1 MSNPWAQSFDELRS
15 PYLQEKKAK
24 RWQDDD
30 CDGKWYEKSD
40 VDGKIS
46 KREKKEKAKAYAEH
60 HQKDAD
66 GKVIEHED
74 TTPSSVE
81 EAKIDKIDPKN
92 KRNRRNVAKFGKQTK
107 PYDPPTKEMKTS
119 MGKFMQ
125 KTRQDLHKS
134 KRGVKSESYTVTNA
148 DKVGNTPAYQGLVKG
163 KLNVK
168 TGKPLYKAAGHLKLD
183 KAHYDWKEE
192 LHWEALKRDKLDI
205 KETGVKN
212 KIEINPTVKTE
223 AAKAPVKK

>member
-81 EAKIDKIDPKN
+81 EAKIDTVEPKN
-92 KRNRRNVAKFGKQTK
+92 KRKRRNERAFGK
-107 PYDPPTKEMKTS
+107 
-119 MGKFMQ
+119 
-125 KTRQDLHKS
+125 
-134 KRGVKSESYTVTNA
+134 
-148 DKVGNTPAYQGLVKG
+148 
-163 KLNVK
+163 
-168 TGKPLYKAAGHLKLD
+168 
-183 KAHYDWKEE
+183 
-192 LHWEALKRDKLDI
+192 
-205 KETGVKN
+205 
-212 KIEINPTVKTE
+212 
-223 AAKAPVKK
+223 

>member
-81 EAKIDKIDPKN
+81 EAKIDTVDPKN
-92 KRNRRNVAKFGKQTK
+92 KRNRRNIAKFGKQTK

-125 KTRQDLHKS
+125 KTRQDMHKK
-134 KRGVKSESYTVTNA
+134 KRGVKQEQVEENKKFGPGGDPIKKQGFI
-148 DKVGNTPAYQGLVKG
+148 DKALDKLKKNTQVK
-163 KLNVK
+163 KV
-168 TGKPLYKAAGHLKLD
+168 D
-183 KAHYDWKEE
+183 KAHYEPKGEVI
-192 LHWEALKRDKLDI
+192 EAVKSPKLDV

-212 KIEINPTVKTE
+212 KIEINPEIKTE